1 MTQLT
6 WSTGCAGDELSLPVD
21 WFNHNNVRQR
31 TIVTIAIQRQ
41 DKPRQLEVRVNGV
54 VVAVIPSDETR

>member
-6 WSTGCAGDELSLPVD
+6 WSTGRAGDEITLPVD
-21 WFNHNNVRQR
+21 WFNHNNVPQR
-31 TIVTIAIQRQ
+31 TVVTIAVQQQ

-54 VVAVIPSDETR
+54 VLAVIPGRET